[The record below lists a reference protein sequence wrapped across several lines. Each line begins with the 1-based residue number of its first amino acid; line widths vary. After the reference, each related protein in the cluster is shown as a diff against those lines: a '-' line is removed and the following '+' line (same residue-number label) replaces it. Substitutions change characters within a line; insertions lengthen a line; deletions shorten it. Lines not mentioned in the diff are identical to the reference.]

1 MNGNIKE
8 ATMQQDLQDQWPWIV
23 RHFEKSLKRSVFY
36 TFATVN
42 ADGSPHLAPYASLV
56 LNDDCTGYYSDVFPN
71 RMSRNLADN
80 ASICIMAVDGGMW
93 YWLKGLVLG
102 RFDHWPGI
110 RLYGTVDK
118 SREARPGEVERW
130 MVRVRRFK
138 PFKGY
143 DLIWKGVHTVRDIR
157 FTRYEPVRVGP
168 MTRNLVFDR

>member
-1 MNGNIKE
+1 
-8 ATMQQDLQDQWPWIV
+8 MQPDLQAHWPWIV
-23 RHFEKSLKRSVFY
+23 RHFEKGLKRSIFY

-71 RMSRNLADN
+71 RMSRNLADD
-80 ASICIMAVDGGMW
+80 ARVCIMAVDCGMW

-143 DLIWKGVHTVRDIR
+143 NLMWKGIHTVRDIR

-168 MTRNLVFDR
+168 MTRHLGTVDPLAG